1 MKFPTARHPLTDATE
16 QTENVSD
23 VSENHHTTYHTT
35 QQPNTFHHTTTPHHT
50 VYKTLLSY
58 RCGKVESENCGEV
71 SFQPCDNDLV

>member
-1 MKFPTARHPLTDATE
+1 MNISKTLPKYTPTY
-16 QTENVSD
+16 
-23 VSENHHTTYHTT
+23 TYAHKALK
-35 QQPNTFHHTTTPHHT
+35 TFHHTTTPHHT